1 MIRRHILWRQIWA
14 CTVCPHVCPIR
25 RCKTYIHERERNAC
39 RICNITKINM
49 GESNYA
55 FLSESGIG
63 VVCFNIRLGALR
75 SHSADSETSIFI
87 SAVKT
92 VMDISHNEFQKFP
105 FYKWFNSPTFN
116 RMAKA
121 QEIIRGYVLLVI
133 FCSNYDMSRDMRFP
147 KMWYMEACIGV
158 LGIQD
163 ICHFTSRDI

>member
-1 MIRRHILWRQIWA
+1 
-14 CTVCPHVCPIR
+14 
-25 RCKTYIHERERNAC
+25 
-39 RICNITKINM
+39 M
-49 GESNYA
+49 GEANYA

-121 QEIIRGYVLLVI
+121 QEIIRGYVLLVV
-133 FCSNYDMSRDMRFP
+133 FCSKYDMSRDMKFP
-147 KMWYMEACIGV
+147 TMWYMQPAKA
-158 LGIQD
+158 Q
-163 ICHFTSRDI
+163 TSLRIRAV